1 MPKWGKTCN
10 FPCISSQI
18 ELDHY
23 APDGGDTSSSFSL
36 QWVQCSSSTSRRL
49 TNEWLATT
57 KAEQPRQYDSVTLLR
72 SGDRIR
78 QNRGCSSCSI
88 MMRPGTAQKISDRC
102 PAKWVTL
109 LLMRQDSGPP
119 ISSFAKEL
127 QVHCQRRRSGKKI
140 HDDWIEGKGQA

>member
-1 MPKWGKTCN
+1 MPKPGRTYN
-10 FPCISSQI
+10 FPGISSQI

-23 APDGGDTSSSFSL
+23 APGGGDPSSGFSL
-36 QWVQCSSSTSRRL
+36 QWVQCSNSTSRRL
-49 TNEWLATT
+49 TNDWLAPT

-78 QNRGCSSCSI
+78 QNRGFSSCST
-88 MMRPGTAQKISDRC
+88 MMRLGTAQKISDRC
-102 PAKWVTL
+102 PAKWVKL

-140 HDDWIEGKGQA
+140 HDDLIEYKGQA